1 MMMGSTLMSAFFI
14 LIIYLH
20 TIIVYSYVQ
29 QSSKK
34 NIFSSSIIR
43 KININN
49 IHNTLLFVSLP
60 SPSSSSQSVSLA
72 SSIETISSLP
82 ATTVASPPFVDISRI
97 NYSTLQGKALS
108 SLSSSSSNIYPT
120 LQEIKQLLPSS
131 LFKKSTSL
139 SLTYAFIDILVPSIL
154 LLLSYHY
161 LLPIIQYLIS
171 SSSSS
176 SSSLSMSSLL
186 INNFCIFSIWLFYS
200 ILIGT
205 ASMGAWVT
213 AHECGHGAFSNNRLL
228 QDIIGFIYHSL
239 LLVPYFSWQRSHSLH
254 HAYTNHIVDGESHVP
269 PVQNEI
275 LKSSSSSSVSSLS
288 PSELLSLPPSS
299 SLSESESESESVL
312 SKSSLIKRFGLQIGE
327 PIFGILQIIL
337 HLLLGWPA
345 YLLLGVTGG
354 KSRGLTNHFLPY
366 QLNKGYNK
374 IISDNDNSDKTNNNH
389 NKLLNNNNDR
399 TITSEVP
406 FKRLFPKNMSTK
418 VWLSDLGV
426 LSTLSLLFYLSTI
439 YGFPIILALYG
450 GPYLI
455 INSWLV
461 LYTWLQH
468 TEVDVPHFN
477 NNNHHFIK
485 GAFHTIDRPYP
496 KIINFFHHNIGSTH
510 VVHHIDST
518 IPHYHAKYATEIIKN
533 KYPSL
538 YLYESTPI
546 LQALWR
552 IATKCYITEKVIT
565 NNNEELYVFKD

>member
-1 MMMGSTLMSAFFI
+1 MMMGSSTLMSALFI
-14 LIIYLH
+14 LNIYLH
-20 TIIVYSYVQ
+20 TVHVYSYVQ

-34 NIFSSSIIR
+34 NIFSSSLIR

-49 IHNTLLFVSLP
+49 IHNTLLLVSLP
-60 SPSSSSQSVSLA
+60 SPSSSSQSVSIA
-72 SSIETISSLP
+72 SPIETTSSLP
-82 ATTVASPPFVDISRI
+82 TATVSSPPFIDVSRI
-97 NYSTLQGKALS
+97 NYSTLKGKALS

-120 LQEIKQLLPSS
+120 LQEIKQILPSS
-131 LFKKSTSL
+131 IFKKSTIL

-161 LLPIIQYLIS
+161 LLPIIQYLTS
-171 SSSSS
+171 L
-176 SSSLSMSSLL
+176 SSLSMSSLL

-200 ILIGT
+200 IVIGT

-275 LKSSSSSSVSSLS
+275 LKSSLPSSSSSSL
-288 PSELLSLPPSS
+288 
-299 SLSESESESESVL
+299 SESVL
-312 SKSSLIKRFGLQIGE
+312 SKSSLIKKLGLQIGE

-374 IISDNDNSDKTNNNH
+374 IISDNKNNNNNSNNDSHQEKDNNNH
-389 NKLLNNNNDR
+389 DNIYHTNLDR

-418 VWLSDLGV
+418 VWISDLGV

-439 YGFPIILALYG
+439 YGFPIIFALYG

-510 VVHHIDST
+510 VIHHIDST

-546 LQALWR
+546 FQALWR
-552 IATKCYITEKVIT
+552 IATKCYITEKIIT

>member
-1 MMMGSTLMSAFFI
+1 MSVLFI
-14 LIIYLH
+14 LNIYLH
-20 TIIVYSYVQ
+20 TINVYSYVQ

-34 NIFSSSIIR
+34 NIVSSSLIR
-43 KININN
+43 KIKISN

-60 SPSSSSQSVSLA
+60 SPSSSSQSI
-72 SSIETISSLP
+72 SIALSPIEKTSSLP
-82 ATTVASPPFVDISRI
+82 TTTVEPPSFVDISRI

-120 LQEIKQLLPSS
+120 LQEIKQILPSS
-131 LFKKSTSL
+131 IFKKSTIL

-154 LLLSYHY
+154 LLLSNHY
-161 LLPIIQYLIS
+161 LLPIIQYLTT
-171 SSSSS
+171 

-275 LKSSSSSSVSSLS
+275 LKSSSSSVPSLSSSESSSLS
-288 PSELLSLPPSS
+288 PPSS
-299 SLSESESESESVL
+299 LAESVL
-312 SKSSLIKRFGLQIGE
+312 SKSSIIKRFGLQIGE

-366 QLNKGYNK
+366 QLNKGNNR
-374 IISDNDNSDKTNNNH
+374 IVSDNNNTNTN
-389 NKLLNNNNDR
+389 LDR
-399 TITSEVP
+399 TISSEVP

-468 TEVDVPHFN
+468 TEVDVPHFD

-496 KIINFFHHNIGSTH
+496 KIIYFFHHNIGSTH
-510 VVHHIDST
+510 VIHHIDST

-546 LQALWR
+546 FQALWR
-552 IATKCYITEKVIT
+552 IATKCYITEKIIT

>member
-1 MMMGSTLMSAFFI
+1 MSVLFI
-14 LIIYLH
+14 LNIYLH
-20 TIIVYSYVQ
+20 TINVYSYVQ

-34 NIFSSSIIR
+34 NIVSSSLIR
-43 KININN
+43 KIKISN

-60 SPSSSSQSVSLA
+60 SKSSSSQSI
-72 SSIETISSLP
+72 SIALSPIEKTSSLP
-82 ATTVASPPFVDISRI
+82 TTTVEPPSFVDISRI

-120 LQEIKQLLPSS
+120 LQEIKQILPSS
-131 LFKKSTSL
+131 IFKKSTIL

-154 LLLSYHY
+154 LLLSNHY
-161 LLPIIQYLIS
+161 LLPIIQYLTT
-171 SSSSS
+171 

-275 LKSSSSSSVSSLS
+275 LKSSSSSVPSLSSSESSSLS
-288 PSELLSLPPSS
+288 PPSS
-299 SLSESESESESVL
+299 LAESVL

-366 QLNKGYNK
+366 QLNKGNNR
-374 IISDNDNSDKTNNNH
+374 IVSDNNNTNTN
-389 NKLLNNNNDR
+389 LDR
-399 TITSEVP
+399 TISSEVP

-468 TEVDVPHFN
+468 TEVDVPHFD

-510 VVHHIDST
+510 VIHHIDST

-546 LQALWR
+546 FQALWR
-552 IATKCYITEKVIT
+552 IATKCYITEKIIT

>member
-1 MMMGSTLMSAFFI
+1 MSVLFI
-14 LIIYLH
+14 LNIYLH
-20 TIIVYSYVQ
+20 TINVYSYVQ

-34 NIFSSSIIR
+34 NIVSSSLIR
-43 KININN
+43 KIKISN

-60 SPSSSSQSVSLA
+60 SPSSSSQSI
-72 SSIETISSLP
+72 SIALSPIEKTSSLP
-82 ATTVASPPFVDISRI
+82 TTTVEPPSFVDISRI

-120 LQEIKQLLPSS
+120 LQEIKQILPSS
-131 LFKKSTSL
+131 IFKKSTIL

-161 LLPIIQYLIS
+161 LLPIIQYLT
-171 SSSSS
+171 

-275 LKSSSSSSVSSLS
+275 LKSSSSSVPSLSSSESSSLS
-288 PSELLSLPPSS
+288 PPSS
-299 SLSESESESESVL
+299 LAESVL
-312 SKSSLIKRFGLQIGE
+312 SKSSIIKRFGLQIGE

-366 QLNKGYNK
+366 QLNKGNNR
-374 IISDNDNSDKTNNNH
+374 IVSDNNNTNTN
-389 NKLLNNNNDR
+389 LDR
-399 TITSEVP
+399 TISSEVP

-468 TEVDVPHFN
+468 TEVDVPHFD

-510 VVHHIDST
+510 VIHHIDST

-546 LQALWR
+546 FQALWR
-552 IATKCYITEKVIT
+552 IATKCYITEKIIT

>member
-1 MMMGSTLMSAFFI
+1 MSVLFI
-14 LIIYLH
+14 LNIYLH
-20 TIIVYSYVQ
+20 TINVYSYVQ

-34 NIFSSSIIR
+34 NIVSSSLIR
-43 KININN
+43 KIKISN

-60 SPSSSSQSVSLA
+60 SPSSSSQSISIA
-72 SSIETISSLP
+72 SPIEKTSSLP
-82 ATTVASPPFVDISRI
+82 TTTVEPPSFVDISRI

-120 LQEIKQLLPSS
+120 LQEIKQILPSS
-131 LFKKSTSL
+131 IFKKSTIL

-154 LLLSYHY
+154 LLLSNHY
-161 LLPIIQYLIS
+161 LLPIIQYLTT
-171 SSSSS
+171 

-205 ASMGAWVT
+205 ASLGAWVT

-254 HAYTNHIVDGESHVP
+254 HAFTNHIVDGESHVP

-275 LKSSSSSSVSSLS
+275 LKSSSSSVPSLS
-288 PSELLSLPPSS
+288 SSESSSLPPPS
-299 SLSESESESESVL
+299 SLAESVL
-312 SKSSLIKRFGLQIGE
+312 SKSSIIKRFGLQIGE

-366 QLNKGYNK
+366 QLNKGNNR
-374 IISDNDNSDKTNNNH
+374 IVSGNNNTNTNLDKT
-389 NKLLNNNNDR
+389 
-399 TITSEVP
+399 ISSEVP

-468 TEVDVPHFN
+468 TEVDVPHFD

-510 VVHHIDST
+510 VIHHIDST

-546 LQALWR
+546 FQALWR
-552 IATKCYITEKVIT
+552 IATKCYITEKIKT

>member
-1 MMMGSTLMSAFFI
+1 MSVLFI
-14 LIIYLH
+14 LNIYLH
-20 TIIVYSYVQ
+20 TINVYSYVQ

-34 NIFSSSIIR
+34 NIVSSSLIR
-43 KININN
+43 KIKISN

-60 SPSSSSQSVSLA
+60 SPSSSSQSISIA
-72 SSIETISSLP
+72 SPIEKTSSLP
-82 ATTVASPPFVDISRI
+82 TTTLEPPSFVDISRI

-120 LQEIKQLLPSS
+120 LQEIKQILPSS
-131 LFKKSTSL
+131 IFKKSTIL

-161 LLPIIQYLIS
+161 LLPIIQYLT
-171 SSSSS
+171 S

-275 LKSSSSSSVSSLS
+275 LKSSSSSVPSLS
-288 PSELLSLPPSS
+288 SSESSSLPPPS
-299 SLSESESESESVL
+299 SLAESVL

-366 QLNKGYNK
+366 QLNKGNNR
-374 IISDNDNSDKTNNNH
+374 IVSDNNNTNTN
-389 NKLLNNNNDR
+389 LDR
-399 TITSEVP
+399 TISSKVP

-468 TEVDVPHFN
+468 TEVDVPHFD
-477 NNNHHFIK
+477 NNNHHFVK

-510 VVHHIDST
+510 VIHHIDST

-533 KYPSL
+533 EYPSL

-546 LQALWR
+546 FQALWR
-552 IATKCYITEKVIT
+552 IATKCYITEKMKT
-565 NNNEELYVFKD
+565 NNNDELYVFKD

>member
-1 MMMGSTLMSAFFI
+1 MSVLFI
-14 LIIYLH
+14 LNIYLH
-20 TIIVYSYVQ
+20 TINVYSYVQ

-34 NIFSSSIIR
+34 NIVSSSLIR
-43 KININN
+43 KIKISN

-60 SPSSSSQSVSLA
+60 SPSSSSQSI
-72 SSIETISSLP
+72 SIALSPIEKTSSLP
-82 ATTVASPPFVDISRI
+82 TTTVEPPSFVDISRI

-120 LQEIKQLLPSS
+120 LQEIKQILPSS
-131 LFKKSTSL
+131 IFKKSTIL

-161 LLPIIQYLIS
+161 LLPIIQYLTT
-171 SSSSS
+171 

-254 HAYTNHIVDGESHVP
+254 HAFTNHIVDGESHVP

-275 LKSSSSSSVSSLS
+275 LKSSSSSVPSLS
-288 PSELLSLPPSS
+288 SSESSSLPPPS
-299 SLSESESESESVL
+299 SLAESVL
-312 SKSSLIKRFGLQIGE
+312 SKSSLIKRFGIQIGE

-366 QLNKGYNK
+366 QLNKGYNR
-374 IISDNDNSDKTNNNH
+374 IVSDNNNTNTNLDKT
-389 NKLLNNNNDR
+389 
-399 TITSEVP
+399 ISSEVP

-461 LYTWLQH
+461 L
-468 TEVDVPHFN
+468 
-477 NNNHHFIK
+477 
-485 GAFHTIDRPYP
+485 
-496 KIINFFHHNIGSTH
+496 
-510 VVHHIDST
+510 
-518 IPHYHAKYATEIIKN
+518 
-533 KYPSL
+533 
-538 YLYESTPI
+538 
-546 LQALWR
+546 
-552 IATKCYITEKVIT
+552 
-565 NNNEELYVFKD
+565 